1 MSAFDVFRGAVN
13 SWECDQMGHMN
24 VQFYVARMS
33 HAWSHIR
40 LAVGYAP
47 DHLKRDR
54 TSLVAVRDVIHYKRE
69 LHAGDAM
76 HMTARVVEVGDKS
89 IRFLAELWKTASG
102 ELSAAFDSTALHFD
116 LEARKAAPLPPAIR
130 DKARALVR
138 PIPDLRPLPET
149 DARFMAL
156 ADEDFI
162 DTYRGS
168 VNVWECDYLGHM
180 NVQFYTDRF
189 SHAAGQLFAKLALP
203 RERHVGSAA
212 VQYDVRYLKELR
224 AGSPILLRSTMLD
237 VGNKT
242 LRFGHR
248 LYNSASGELAA
259 TADIVGVT
267 FDLKARKAIAV
278 PDEVRAAAQKLMAK
292 G

>member
-1 MSAFDVFRGAVN
+1 MSAFDVYRGAVN

-40 LAVGYAP
+40 LAVGYAA
-47 DHLKRDR
+47 DHLKSER
-54 TSLVAVRDVIHYKRE
+54 TSLVAVRDVIRYKRE

-89 IRFLAELWKTASG
+89 IRFLAELWKTATG
-102 ELSAAFDSTALHFD
+102 ELSASFDSTALHFD
-116 LEARKAAPLPPAIR
+116 LEARKATALPPKIR
-130 DKARALVR
+130 EMASALAR
-138 PIPDLRPLPET
+138 PIPDLAPLPENDKRFDDIA
-149 DARFMAL
+149 DAAMF
-156 ADEDFI
+156 E
-162 DTYRGS
+162 TYRGS

-189 SHAAGQLFAKLALP
+189 SHAAGQIFSRLAIP

-224 AGSPILLRSTMLD
+224 AGTPLLVRSAIID

-248 LYNSASGELAA
+248 VFNASTGQLAA

-267 FDLKARKAIAV
+267 FDLKARKSIPV
-278 PDEVRAAAQKLMAK
+278 PEETRRAAAALMARS
-292 G
+292 